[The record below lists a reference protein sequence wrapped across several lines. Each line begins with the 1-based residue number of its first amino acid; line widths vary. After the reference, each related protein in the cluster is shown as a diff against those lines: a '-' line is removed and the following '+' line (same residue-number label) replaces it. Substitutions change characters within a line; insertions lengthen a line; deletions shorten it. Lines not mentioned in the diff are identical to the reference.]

1 MRKATHS
8 KAQIISAIK
17 AVARRLKRTPTRSE
31 FERLSGIHWTKV
43 QRLFG
48 GYRAAVRAAGLEPD
62 PGGIRID
69 TAAMLAD
76 FGRVAREVK
85 RHPTRDEY
93 EKLGKYASAS
103 LETRFRRWSAVRESF
118 LEYVTRNGLER
129 EWGDVA
135 GSLRNGPVPRRGGG
149 KNWLKPKTSLPRIA
163 AHERGSK
170 PLKHRGTEEAE
181 ENWAGEGEVSNRV
194 KLPQGLKPH
203 FLQQVYRRPKG
214 LLHPDSAT
222 VMEER
227 QRPAGLLHPG
237 SATGMAEGQ
246 SPEVLHPG
254 TASEITADQNCD
266 RTLEPKPEPIRA
278 EILYPELRGMRCV
291 THVMLWMLSMQQS
304 SQQHNDQFGNEAG
317 ITADCADGRGPENMS
332 TDRSVCATQSKT
344 EDVIR
349 ADSSVSVTQSRSTEV
364 ISTDNSLC
372 ATRIWGVSLERA
384 LYFPRRIIPGRPLMG
399 PPLLPFF
406 SRSSQIGASG
416 EPLLVQHGMA
426 YEPVNE
432 MGVVFLFG
440 MVAPLLGFRVEAL
453 QAGFP
458 DCKAKLEVEPG
469 RWQDVNVEFE
479 FESRKFRDHHHDPD
493 KCDIIVCWRHNW
505 KGCPERIQV
514 VELSRILGVR

>member
-1 MRKATHS
+1 MRQRTTS
-8 KAQIISAIK
+8 KPEVISAIK
-17 AVARRLKRTPTRSE
+17 AAARRLKRTPTRSE

-48 GYRAAVRAAGLEPD
+48 GYRAAVREAGLEPD

-93 EKLGKYASAS
+93 EKLGKFASAS
-103 LETRFRRWSAVRESF
+103 LETRFRRWSAVRVAF
-118 LEYVTRNGLER
+118 LEYVTRNGLDR

-135 GSLRNGPVPRRGGG
+135 EGLRNGPVPRRGGG
-149 KNWLKPKTSLPRIA
+149 KAWLSNRRDRASSPSSRVIGKPT
-163 AHERGSK
+163 
-170 PLKHRGTEEAE
+170 PLKRRGTEETGGR
-181 ENWAGEGEVSNRV
+181 WAGEGERSEPGESANGSKALADSV
-194 KLPQGLKPH
+194 KVELLPQMDADEHGSKP
-203 FLQQVYRRPKG
+203 FLPRINANQDR
-214 LLHPDSAT
+214 SN
-222 VMEER
+222 ER
-227 QRPAGLLHPG
+227 QQESGPG
-237 SATGMAEGQ
+237 SEALA
-246 SPEVLHPG
+246 SIVKPEVLPQMG
-254 TASEITADQNCD
+254 ADESGS
-266 RTLEPKPEPIRA
+266 RPEPIRA

-291 THVMLWMLSMQQS
+291 THVMLWVMSMQQS
-304 SQQHNDQFGNEAG
+304 SQQHNDQPGHEGAEWDENRRDRTSSPASQVIG
-317 ITADCADGRGPENMS
+317 KPAPDALGRPSSSEVMS
-332 TDRSVCATQSKT
+332 C
-344 EDVIR
+344 
-349 ADSSVSVTQSRSTEV
+349 
-364 ISTDNSLC
+364 SLN
-372 ATRIWGVSLERA
+372 
-384 LYFPRRIIPGRPLMG
+384 LYFSRRIIPGRPLMG

-406 SRSSQIGASG
+406 CRSSHIAGSW
-416 EPLLVQHGMA
+416 EPPLVQHGMA

-458 DCKAKLEVEPG
+458 DCKAKLEMEPG

-514 VELSRILGVR
+514 LELSSILGVR